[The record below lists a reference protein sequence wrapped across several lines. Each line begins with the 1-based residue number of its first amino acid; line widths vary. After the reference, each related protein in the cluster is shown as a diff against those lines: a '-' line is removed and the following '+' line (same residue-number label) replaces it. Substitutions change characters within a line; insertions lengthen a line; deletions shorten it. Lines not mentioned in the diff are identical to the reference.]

1 MERFGH
7 YDETTDYRAWAL
19 RVIGWDGLLPC
30 AVAGLSWIAAAVLQ
44 NAVGLGLFV
53 VIGLP
58 IAAFFARFYVG
69 KQQIESNYCPR
80 GFRTAQLLALG
91 FTTTAFIFVD
101 LFIVL
106 SAFGPAKGAGQAPKV
121 NEQDFPY
128 AAAAV
133 CVYFALV
140 AFAMYP
146 GREKT
151 PVVEQSPAT
160 A

>member
-1 MERFGH
+1 M
-7 YDETTDYRAWAL
+7 
-19 RVIGWDGLLPC
+19 IGWDGLLPC
-30 AVAGLSWIAAAVLQ
+30 AVAGLSWLAAAVLG
-44 NAVGLGLFV
+44 NAMGLGLLV

-69 KQQIESNYCPR
+69 KQQIDANYCPR

-106 SAFGPAKGAGQAPKV
+106 SAFGPAQGAGAPPRV
-121 NEQDFPY
+121 DEHNFPY

-133 CVYFALV
+133 CVYFTLV

-151 PVVEQSPAT
+151 ELVQHTAAPA
-160 A
+160 